1 MANTAKLKKMNT
13 VVRTEPMTE
22 LIEKAWEI
30 LDAFYA
36 VQFARGNDEI
46 REAKQNVTE
55 AEEKL
60 REALTNLEE

>member
-30 LDAFYA
+30 LDASSA

-46 REAKQNVTE
+46 REAKWELTE